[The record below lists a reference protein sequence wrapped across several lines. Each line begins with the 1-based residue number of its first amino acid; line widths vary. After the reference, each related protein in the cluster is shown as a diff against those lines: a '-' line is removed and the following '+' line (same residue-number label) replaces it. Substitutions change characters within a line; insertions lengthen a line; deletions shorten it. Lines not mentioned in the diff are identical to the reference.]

1 MRAGKGA
8 NATASGE
15 IEAAFD
21 HFGGRINLQLS
32 RRSDEAASRAGRA
45 GGKPMT
51 PWDVERDAEMQEL
64 QREFAAFR
72 EQTIGLVAQVE
83 ARFKRKARVLGI
95 TSAGGLVAATLIVAL
110 GQVATPVAT
119 RAPANAASTTP
130 DSSPGPAPASV
141 PLPSA
146 SAPAAVAMPTPVMP
160 VVPTAATPA
169 PVAHVQVSTAAA
181 TAASPVAM
189 ALPSFGRPASGAQPA
204 PAVSPAAPK
213 ETERLF
219 TLEEAA
225 PSAEARAS
233 VPGHSPSTVRAA
245 APVSVAPT
253 PMKPAAAVPPAGPT
267 TSASSPAPAPAPSRN
282 TPPAL
287 PPRTTPSGATS
298 ANAPQQKTVQ
308 LVAPTQSAKNVTAT
322 ATHAVPPSATPAGAR
337 LPDPGRQPA
346 GEQVRTAP
354 PASPVVRA
362 KYGQSGVLALTGS
375 GVVIFD
381 REQRSQRL
389 VPIGAPLPDGSVIR
403 AVDVKSNRVST
414 DRGDIV
420 FD

>member
-72 EQTIGLVAQVE
+72 EHTLGHVAQVE
-83 ARFKRKARVLGI
+83 ARFKRKARVLGF
-95 TSAGGLVAATLIVAL
+95 TSAGGLVAASLIVAL

-119 RAPANAASTTP
+119 SGPAKAASTIP

-181 TAASPVAM
+181 TAAAPAAM

-204 PAVSPAAPK
+204 PAASLAAPK

-233 VPGHSPSTVRAA
+233 VPAHSPSTVRAA

-253 PMKPAAAVPPAGPT
+253 PMKPAAAVPPPAGPT
-267 TSASSPAPAPAPSRN
+267 TSASSPAPAPSRN

-298 ANAPQQKTVQ
+298 ANAPQQKTMQ

-322 ATHAVPPSATPAGAR
+322 ATHAVPPSAIPAGAR